1 MLFNAIRNGIGDMQS
16 FLIMMLLSIPPLL
29 LALSVHECAHA
40 YVALRCGDP
49 TARNEGRMTINP
61 IRHIDPIGLA
71 MLFLVGFGWAKP
83 VPVNPRN
90 FSHYRRDDIL
100 VSLAGITANL
110 LMFLVGCCFMY
121 GMVAYGLHQVPARMI
136 QEGHIL
142 ANVGNQVYAYSQA
155 EAFQLAPIM
164 TDYLIGPYMGRMAS
178 YVFDMIV
185 MFTETN
191 LVLAVFNLIPVPPLD
206 GYHLLNDTIL
216 RRSLF
221 APQKVAMA
229 GQALLFVLLLT
240 GWLSQGIGWV
250 EGKAITGMGSAF
262 EWLFRTLNVI

>member
-49 TARNEGRMTINP
+49 TARNEGRLTINP
-61 IRHIDPIGLA
+61 IRHIDPMGLL
-71 MLFLVGFGWAKP
+71 MLFVVGFGWAKP

-110 LMFLVGCCFMY
+110 LMFLVGCCAMY
-121 GMVAYGLHQVPARMI
+121 GMVAYGLNRVPANMI
-136 QEGHIL
+136 EEGHIL
-142 ANVGNQVYAYSQA
+142 ANVGNQIFIYSQA

-178 YVFDMIV
+178 YVYDMIV
-185 MFTETN
+185 IFTGTN
-191 LVLAVFNLIPVPPLD
+191 LVLAIFNLIPIPPLD

-221 APQKVAMA
+221 APQKVALI
-229 GQALLFVLLLT
+229 GQGVLLVL
-240 GWLSQGIGWV
+240 V
-250 EGKAITGMGSAF
+250 VTGMLSDGISWIENQAYAGMSSAF
-262 EWLFRTLNVI
+262 HWLFSALHVI